1 MRFRNCGI
9 PIEEMLAV
17 SSTAGCAVGF
27 VGLANVFACSGDSA
41 GALSPTLCKRWRP
54 KTEYWFDNVLVR
66 ASKFLGGVFS
76 ALDWLVVRM
85 PLSVLMRVEAVV

>member
-1 MRFRNCGI
+1 M
-9 PIEEMLAV
+9 EEMLAV
-17 SSTAGCAVGF
+17 SSTAGCA
-27 VGLANVFACSGDSA
+27 LAPVFLAVALACMGVSAA

-54 KTEYWFDNVLVR
+54 KTEYWFDKVLVR